1 MVGCEKDKP
10 NIVNTEDNNQ
20 YRIFDVHVQKK
31 HDKSSMINYNLV
43 FRQIAWN
50 SNGRSYIDSSMF
62 FQQTNSE
69 GNSTFKIP
77 VQLIKDSA
85 RFFYYIGSYIFDS
98 TENGKYAGGIEA
110 YHMKQNNNT
119 LIEVTP
125 ICHIYVNTKAID
137 WEINKMDSIAVFNTK
152 NYYTESLYNQW
163 QKIEL
168 YYMDCSETNTIKY
181 YYYSNGVKSK
191 EYKKDIYVPF
201 SSQDLDIVT
210 CTLDFK

>member
-98 TENGKYAGGIEA
+98 TENGKYAGGIES
-110 YHMKQNNNT
+110 Y
-119 LIEVTP
+119 
-125 ICHIYVNTKAID
+125 
-137 WEINKMDSIAVFNTK
+137 
-152 NYYTESLYNQW
+152 
-163 QKIEL
+163 QK
-168 YYMDCSETNTIKY
+168 
-181 YYYSNGVKSK
+181 
-191 EYKKDIYVPF
+191 P
-201 SSQDLDIVT
+201 
-210 CTLDFK
+210 